1 MCPLALWFA
10 SMVLTLACCGVFVVA
25 GMIGHDAVAHAA
37 GMIGLVLCAVAVVLG
52 AKLSKDEE

>member
-1 MCPLALWFA
+1 MVLWFA

-52 AKLSKDEE
+52 AKLSKEEE